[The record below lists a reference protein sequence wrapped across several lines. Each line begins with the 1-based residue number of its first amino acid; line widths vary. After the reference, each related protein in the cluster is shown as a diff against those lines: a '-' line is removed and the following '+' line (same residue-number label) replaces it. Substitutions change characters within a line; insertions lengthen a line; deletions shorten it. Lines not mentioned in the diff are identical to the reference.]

1 MKAAGYGRKT
11 QTDRATLP
19 KALIVGST
27 PTPSTNHLM
36 TMTEEAKKRRKR
48 LDHERY
54 MRHQE
59 ERKAKQRAYYEAHK
73 EQCKRSVKISK
84 YKRYKRELYAILHET
99 KEDSLR

>member
-1 MKAAGYGRKT
+1 M
-11 QTDRATLP
+11 
-19 KALIVGST
+19 
-27 PTPSTNHLM
+27 
-36 TMTEEAKKRRKR
+36 EEDARQRRKR

-73 EQCKRSVKISK
+73 EQCKRSVKISN

-99 KEDSLR
+99 QESNLR